1 MTLINDIL
9 TCKRCPLSS
18 FHSPVKPLWFSN
30 KPTVMM
36 VFGHP
41 AKEEL
46 LINEPLAINVKLFIK
61 KHVDLEKIY
70 FTNLVKCGCKVSKV
84 PNKKSI
90 NECSAWIN
98 QEIEMVKPKTII
110 SCGQL
115 ANKYFF
121 GQTFN
126 NEANLYSSKIV
137 VIDHKLQ
144 YNLVAFPSIFQTLN
158 HSKQEV
164 EELIKNLKKEI
175 M

>member
-1 MTLINDIL
+1 MTLISDIL

-30 KPTVMM
+30 NPTVMM

-46 LINEPLAINVKLFIK
+46 LINEPLAINVKLFLT

-70 FTNLVKCGCKVSKV
+70 FTNLVKCGCKVSTV

-90 NECSAWIN
+90 TECSTWIH
-98 QEIEMVKPKTII
+98 QEIKMVKPKTVI
-110 SCGQL
+110 SCGKI

-121 GQTFN
+121 GPTFS
-126 NEANLYSSKIV
+126 NESQLYSSKTV
-137 VIDHKLQ
+137 VVEHKQQ
-144 YNLVAFPSIFQTLN
+144 YKLVAFPSIFQSLN

-164 EELIKNLKKEI
+164 EKLIENLKKEVT
-175 M
+175 